1 MQSFE
6 TFPLKCIS
14 IIVDVAG
21 VTPAKDG
28 SPALAHVTGALING
42 LRTMDSD
49 DMVYVYRQEG
59 ELAMG
64 QTVAESVGVL
74 SDWRHDKLN
83 VATALEESLVLVSQY
98 DNTKRGIFY
107 VTDNYKSQNNGLFRE
122 VFNINRHSR
131 YDCSFF
137 VYGVGR
143 GYSKT
148 LSDINRSY
156 CNTYTFH
163 HLDDPS
169 ELADLFTQ
177 DLFAL

>member
-1 MQSFE
+1 MFE

-21 VTPAKDG
+21 RVPAADG
-28 SPALAHVTGALING
+28 KPALGHVTEALING
-42 LRTMDSD
+42 LRATDSD

-74 SDWRHDKLN
+74 SDWRHEKLN

-98 DNTKRGIFY
+98 DNTKRAIFY
-107 VTDNYKSQNNGLFRE
+107 VTDNYKGQNDGLFRE

-137 VYGVGR
+137 VYGIGG

-148 LSDINRSY
+148 LSEINRSY

-169 ELADLFTQ
+169 KLAELFLQ
-177 DLFAL
+177 DLCAL